1 MVITIFRSRLDPAQ
15 AAQYQVM
22 AARMR
27 KLASEMPGFI
37 SFKAFVAEDGE
48 RLSMVVFE
56 SVEAQKAWR
65 EHSDHQVAQRLG
77 WQSFYPE
84 FSVVVCE
91 NPRVV
96 SKGHPEWAHA
106 ETYDHPR

>member
-1 MVITIFRSRLDPAQ
+1 MIITIFRSRLDPAQ
-15 AAQYQVM
+15 AALYQVV
-22 AARMR
+22 ATRMR
-27 KLASEMPGFI
+27 QLASEMPGFV

-56 SVEAQKAWR
+56 SADTQKAWR
-65 EHSDHQVAQRLG
+65 EHTEHQEAQRLG

-96 SKGHPEWAHA
+96 SKGDPAWAHN
-106 ETYDHPR
+106 P

>member
-1 MVITIFRSRLDPAQ
+1 MVITIFRSRLDPTQ
-15 AAQYQVM
+15 AAQYQIM

-27 KLASEMPGFI
+27 TLASEMPGFV

-65 EHSDHQVAQRLG
+65 EHSDHREAQRLG

-96 SKGHPEWAHA
+96 SKGRPAWAHT
-106 ETYDHPR
+106 ETNGQPR